1 MKNIVNFIKENLKT
15 ILFSTG
21 MLMTLAYLANIWV
34 NDDCWWSVIID
45 VIAMIGSGLLCSAIV
60 SYVFEK
66 QNEKMVRTQN
76 EKALKVLL
84 LPTTRKLVDL
94 ARELLNVIKKINMT
108 AKESN
113 LFQIENETYISL
125 MEKVRKEF
133 QQIEKDVLTP
143 TVFNNGTISTEEIN
157 YNKRINE
164 INICI
169 KQANQQM
176 KQIQNEFNSLYS
188 DYNYIKRDALLH
200 NIVDE
205 KQICALEELLRILSI
220 DYEHHYCNLNYSFY
234 HKFDDVLICLREIDL
249 KTLNLNNMLFSNK
262 KGYLEYYSKKLEK

>member
-1 MKNIVNFIKENLKT
+1 
-15 ILFSTG
+15 
-21 MLMTLAYLANIWV
+21 
-34 NDDCWWSVIID
+34 
-45 VIAMIGSGLLCSAIV
+45 MI
-60 SYVFEK
+60 
-66 QNEKMVRTQN
+66 
-76 EKALKVLL
+76 
-84 LPTTRKLVDL
+84 
-94 ARELLNVIKKINMT
+94 

-113 LFQIENETYISL
+113 SFRIENELYISL

-133 QQIEKDVLTP
+133 QQIEKDFLTP
-143 TVFNNGTISTEEIN
+143 TLYNNETGSTEEIN

-164 INICI
+164 INIYI

-176 KQIQNEFNSLYS
+176 KQIQNEFKSLYN

-234 HKFDDVLICLREIDL
+234 HKFDDFLICLSEIDL

>member
-1 MKNIVNFIKENLKT
+1 MKTLKS
-15 ILFSTG
+15 ILFLTG
-21 MLMTLAYLANIWV
+21 IPMTMVYLANIFV
-34 NDDCWWSVIID
+34 NGDCWLSVVID
-45 VIAMIGSGLLCSAIV
+45 FIAMIGSGLLCSAIV
-60 SYVFEK
+60 SCIFEK
-66 QNEKMVRTQN
+66 QNEKMVKTQN

-94 ARELLNVIKKINMT
+94 ASELLNVIKKINMI
-108 AKESN
+108 AKESDS
-113 LFQIENETYISL
+113 FQFENETYIFF
-125 MEKVRKEF
+125 MENVKKEF
-133 QQIEKDVLTP
+133 QQIEKDFLTP
-143 TVFNNGTISTEEIN
+143 TLSNNNGTTSTEEIN
-157 YNKRINE
+157 NTKKINE
-164 INICI
+164 INIYI

-176 KQIQNEFNSLYS
+176 KQIQNEFKSLYN

-234 HKFDDVLICLREIDL
+234 HKFDDVLICLSEIDL